1 MAQRAMAKPM
11 ILLLSIVLFPTVVDA
26 DLNAVQ
32 AQKFQLLFI
41 FLLELIWSALR
52 SFNITTLSSWEM

>member
-1 MAQRAMAKPM
+1 MAKPM